1 MERITLYNA
10 GGLFNV
16 GERLHNSLL
25 EKKLKSTADSNEI
38 DLHITLPQRTALNRF
53 ISSKK
58 GFDVNG
64 IVYDCMQDAAGHD
77 FILCNLDGPDADSGT
92 SSEYG
97 IALGQKIAF
106 EKLNNESNDLS
117 NLNVPKIITYRTDF
131 RTDPKKEVGV
141 NAMLKAQ
148 ETSYIYYP
156 CYVIEFEGFEKFY
169 SELAKKIIEEILS
182 LKRD

>member
-10 GGLFNV
+10 GGLFNA

-25 EKKLKSTADSNEI
+25 EEKLKSTADSEKIN
-38 DLHITLPQRTALNRF
+38 LQITLPQRTALNNF

-106 EKLNNESNDLS
+106 EKLNNGLKSKNIL
-117 NLNVPKIITYRTDF
+117 NLQ
-131 RTDPKKEVGV
+131 KKL
-141 NAMLKAQ
+141 LK
-148 ETSYIYYP
+148 
-156 CYVIEFEGFEKFY
+156 KFF
-169 SELAKKIIEEILS
+169 L
-182 LKRD
+182 